1 MTDAETVTDAQTL
14 QPVLPPHEVQLGL
27 DTFGDMTV
35 DESGR
40 PRTYGQVLREVVEQ
54 GVLADEVGV
63 DAIGLGEHH
72 RDDYALSAP
81 EIALAAIAGRTER
94 ILLGTAVTVLSS
106 DDPVRVYEK
115 MATLD
120 GVSAGRAEVTL
131 GRGSFIESFPLF
143 GFDLNDYERLF
154 NEKLDLFS
162 HLLSEEPVTWQGSVR
177 GPLQDAE
184 VYPKT
189 EAGTL
194 RTWIGVGG
202 SPESVMRAARY
213 NIPMMLAVIGGDP
226 ARFVP
231 FADLYRRALDELGRP
246 ERPVG
251 VHAPGFVAATDEEAR
266 RLMFPHFKANRDRI
280 GAERGWPPT
289 RLSDFNAEVEQG
301 AVFAGS
307 PETVAQK
314 IARTVRLLGLSR
326 FDLKYSNGPMPHRHS
341 LEAIRL
347 YGTEVVPR
355 VREILAGGD

>member
-1 MTDAETVTDAQTL
+1 MTETPL
-14 QPVLPPHEVQLGL
+14 QPVLPPHQVQLGL
-27 DTFGDMTV
+27 DTFGDLTV
-35 DESGR
+35 DDAGELQ
-40 PRTYGQVLREVVEQ
+40 THAQVLREVVEQ

-72 RDDYALSAP
+72 RDDFAISAP
-81 EIALAAIAGRTER
+81 EIVLAAIASRTRR

-120 GVSAGRAEVTL
+120 AVSSGRAEVTL
-131 GRGSFIESFPLF
+131 GRGSFTESFPLF
-143 GFDLNDYERLF
+143 GFDLADYERLF
-154 NEKLDLFS
+154 SEKLDLFAR
-162 HLLSEEPVTWQGSVR
+162 LRSEGPVSWQGTVR
-177 GPLQDAE
+177 GPLHEAQ

-202 SPESVMRAARY
+202 SPESVVRAARY
-213 NIPMMLAVIGGDP
+213 GIPMMLAIIGGDP

-231 FADLYRRALDELGRP
+231 FADLYRRALQEFGLAKL
-246 ERPVG
+246 PVG
-251 VHAPGFVAATDEEAR
+251 VHAPGFVAGTDEQAR
-266 RLMFPHFKANRDRI
+266 ELMFPHFKANRDRI
-280 GAERGWPPT
+280 GAERGWGPT
-289 RLSDFNAEVEQG
+289 SRADFEAEVEHG

-314 IARTVRLLGLSR
+314 IARTVRQLGLSR

-355 VREILAGGD
+355 VRELLGEPA

>member
-1 MTDAETVTDAQTL
+1 MTSTEL
-14 QPVLPPHEVQLGL
+14 QSVLPAHRVQLGL

-35 DESGR
+35 DEAGV
-40 PRTYGQVLREVVEQ
+40 PRTFGQVLREVVEQ
-54 GVLADEVGV
+54 GTLADEVGV

-72 RDDYALSAP
+72 RDDFAISSP
-81 EIALAAIAGRTER
+81 EIVLGAIASRTQR

-131 GRGSFIESFPLF
+131 GRGSFTESFPLF
-143 GFDLNDYERLF
+143 GLDLADYELLF
-154 NEKLDLFS
+154 TEKLDLFAA
-162 HLLSEEPVTWQGSVR
+162 LRAEQEVTWEGTVR
-177 GPLQDAE
+177 GPLHQAQI
-184 VYPKT
+184 YPRT

-202 SPESVMRAARY
+202 SPDSVIRAARY
-213 NIPMMLAVIGGDP
+213 QIPMMLAIIGGEP
-226 ARFVP
+226 SRFVP
-231 FADLYRRALDELGRP
+231 FADLYRRALGEFGVPEL
-246 ERPVG
+246 PVG
-251 VHAPGFVAATDEEAR
+251 VHAPGFVAGTDEQAR
-266 RLMFPHFKANRDRI
+266 ELMFPHFKANRDRI

-289 RLSDFNAEVEQG
+289 TRAQFDAEAEHG

-307 PETVAQK
+307 PKTVATK
-314 IARTVRLLGLSR
+314 IATTVRQLGLSR

-347 YGTEVVPR
+347 YGTEVIPR
-355 VREILAGGD
+355 VRELLS